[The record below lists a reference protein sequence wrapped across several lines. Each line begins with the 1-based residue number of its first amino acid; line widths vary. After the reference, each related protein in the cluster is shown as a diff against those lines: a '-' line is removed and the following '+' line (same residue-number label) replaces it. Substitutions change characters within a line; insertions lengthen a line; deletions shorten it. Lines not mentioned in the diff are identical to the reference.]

1 MRKNHP
7 PGRPIIS
14 KNGLFPAD
22 RQKRTKFTVIPLGS
36 TVLRDSQPISEE
48 TILEVFENNLQ
59 TQYSPAQLEFFPNYL
74 LISRKRDQESHPYTH
89 FIHFYQCPET
99 PDVFM
104 WYTRDEFS
112 GKRVYD
118 AYMCQSEREV
128 KEIRDQ
134 LYQATS
140 KSLRIFTDIPGY
152 RRSRFSPVSTE
163 GTGTEETYDE
173 NGLLEVH
180 ASYSDDSSASHS
192 ITSIERWDIPSEF
205 GSSRPKRMH
214 RIRHQ
219 ISEVPTLNP
228 VVVSTPFPGRKC
240 NGSRSRRSASGSRS
254 RRTTSN
260 LIVSSNPE
268 KAVRTSKSNDR
279 KQKRLPRLQ
288 VYAPDD

>member
-1 MRKNHP
+1 MRKSHP
-7 PGRPIIS
+7 SGRPIIS
-14 KNGLFPAD
+14 KNSFSPAD

-48 TILEVFENNLQ
+48 TILEVFQSNLQ
-59 TQYSPAQLEFFPNYL
+59 TQYSPARLEFFPTYL

-89 FIHFYQCPET
+89 FIHFYQCSET

-104 WYTRDEFS
+104 WYMRDQFS

-118 AYMCQSEREV
+118 AYMCQSEWEV
-128 KEIRDQ
+128 KAIRDR

-152 RRSRFSPVSTE
+152 RRSRFSPASSE
-163 GTGTEETYDE
+163 GTGLEGKYDE

-192 ITSIERWDIPSEF
+192 ITSIECWDTPREF

-214 RIRHQ
+214 RIRHK
-219 ISEVPTLNP
+219 IFEVPNLNP
-228 VVVSTPFPGRKC
+228 IVVSPSFPGTGS
-240 NGSRSRRSASGSRS
+240 NGSRSRRSSSRSRS
-254 RRTTSN
+254 RRTASN
-260 LIVSSNPE
+260 LKVSPNPE
-268 KAVRTSKSNDR
+268 KAARTSKSNDR

>member
-1 MRKNHP
+1 MRKHHP
-7 PGRPIIS
+7 SGRQITS
-14 KNGLFPAD
+14 KSSLFTAD
-22 RQKRTKFTVIPLGS
+22 RQRRTKFTVIPLGS
-36 TVLRDSQPISEE
+36 TVLRESQPISEE
-48 TILEVFENNLQ
+48 TILEVFENNLR

-74 LISRKRDQESHPYTH
+74 LISRKRDQESYPYTH
-89 FIHFYQCPET
+89 FIHFYQCSEV

-104 WYTRDEFS
+104 WYTRDEFT

-118 AYMCQSEREV
+118 AYMCQSEKEV
-128 KEIRDQ
+128 KAIRDQ

-163 GTGTEETYDE
+163 GTDLGEKYDE

-192 ITSIERWDIPSEF
+192 ITSIEHWDIPTEF

-219 ISEVPTLNP
+219 ISKVPTLNP
-228 VVVSTPFPGRKC
+228 IVVSTPFPGTGC
-240 NGSRSRRSASGSRS
+240 NGPRSRRSASRSRS
-254 RRTTSN
+254 RRTAST
-260 LIVSSNPE
+260 LKVSPNPE
-268 KAVRTSKSNDR
+268 KALRTYKSNDR